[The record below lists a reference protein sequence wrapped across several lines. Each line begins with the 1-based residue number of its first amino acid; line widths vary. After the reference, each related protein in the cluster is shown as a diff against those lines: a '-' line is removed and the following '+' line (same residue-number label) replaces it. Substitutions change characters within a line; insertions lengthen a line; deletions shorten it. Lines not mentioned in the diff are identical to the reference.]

1 MKGKGNVG
9 NKLPHRGSSVI
20 LSEGIR
26 AANTFLTY
34 WKSNHQTKTEAR
46 CFLPRQKVMD
56 YGFSRVRAHKS
67 GSFRLYVMVKKQ
79 TSYFVI
85 FLSSFPVQQA
95 IHHLA
100 ETATFLLHILH
111 IAKLHNHGT
120 YRQLQLSIEILLL
133 LKATLLKEQAR
144 PV

>member
-56 YGFSRVRAHKS
+56 YGFSRVRARKS
-67 GSFRLYVMVKKQ
+67 GSFRLSVMVKKQ

-100 ETATFLLHILH
+100 ERANFSPSH
-111 IAKLHNHGT
+111 IAIKLHNHGT
-120 YRQLQLSIEILLL
+120 SHQLQLSIEILLL
-133 LKATLLKEQAR
+133 LKATLQKEQAR

>member
-67 GSFRLYVMVKKQ
+67 GSFRLYVMVKKHNILFR
-79 TSYFVI
+79 YFPLK
-85 FLSSFPVQQA
+85 LSCPAGHPPPSWNGKFPPS
-95 IHHLA
+95 
-100 ETATFLLHILH
+100 H
-111 IAKLHNHGT
+111 IAIKLHNHGT